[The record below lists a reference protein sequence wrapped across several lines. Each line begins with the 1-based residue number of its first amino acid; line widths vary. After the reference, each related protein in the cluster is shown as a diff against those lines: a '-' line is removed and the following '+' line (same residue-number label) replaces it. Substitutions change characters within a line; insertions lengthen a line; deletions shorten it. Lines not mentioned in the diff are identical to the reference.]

1 MIVDTILFDMLFM
14 CQLEKANGIKKTL
27 VVQQKRL
34 KEIKLENGHL
44 LYPLFLAEAIYVLH
58 RI

>member
-1 MIVDTILFDMLFM
+1 MLFM

-34 KEIKLENGHL
+34 EEIKLENGHL
-44 LYPLFLAEAIYVLH
+44 LYPFFLAEAIYVLH